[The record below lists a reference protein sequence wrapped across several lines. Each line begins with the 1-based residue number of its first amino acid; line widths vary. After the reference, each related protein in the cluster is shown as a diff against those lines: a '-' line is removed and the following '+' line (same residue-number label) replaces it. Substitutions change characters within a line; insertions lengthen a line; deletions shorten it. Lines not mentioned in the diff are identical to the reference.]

1 MKKIE
6 YSSNKYTTR
15 WEMWVSLSRIVM
27 LRYNFFLIFS
37 TNKKFIIRNLISSFL
52 WFWRWPASLSNI
64 KTVSP
69 PRISP
74 VSFQITTYFRFNLT
88 KHWMMLTF
96 NSYGIKLL
104 ILTIFYWYTIYIGQY
119 SIFRDMESFIGFL
132 IFVFRK
138 HAKLLTKK

>member
-27 LRYNFFLIFS
+27 LKYNFFLIFS

-119 SIFRDMESFIGFL
+119 SIFRDMESFIGFFNFC
-132 IFVFRK
+132 IQK
-138 HAKLLTKK
+138 TCKIID